1 MIRVKADRGD
11 RGSKATNPLSN
22 PKIRRTTFNPKIVC
36 LRYEKVDETAYYILL
51 ETGDKLLLEN
61 GDKILMEY

>member
-11 RGSKATNPLSN
+11 RGRKLVSPASN

-51 ETGDKLLLEN
+51 ETGDKLLMEN
-61 GDKILMEY
+61 GDKLIMEY